1 MDRQV
6 SNYIAD
12 QGSDPN
18 KYYGL
23 TIADIKDKTVVF
35 LPKLSAIIIYDK
47 YAVQVLIADYFANFL
62 GVFVE

>member
-12 QGSDPN
+12 PGNDSN

-47 YAVQVLIADYFANFL
+47 HAVQVLIADYFSNFL
-62 GVFVE
+62 GAFVE